1 MMNETT
7 IAMIKLVAVFAVLL
21 FAVNRK
27 WKLWMSVA
35 LASAA
40 GILLFRIG
48 PSAIGNILVHTTSS
62 WETISMLLIF
72 YLIMLLQQM
81 LQEKDQMRKAQ
92 RNLDHLFH
100 NRRINATIAPMLIG
114 LLPSPAAASIC
125 GEIVDEAC
133 DHSLGPED
141 KAFVTS
147 YFRHIPESFLPT
159 YANII
164 MMSEL
169 AGVSLTSFTLGM
181 LVPVLVMYL
190 VGYWGWICKVP
201 RKAEYS
207 GQVEKMSKGK
217 EVLAL
222 LYHLWTLLAIIV
234 CVMVFHL
241 DVLPSIAVVI
251 AAAFFIYRFQPGQL
265 VKMAKQAFDPSL
277 LFSTWL
283 IFLFKNILVEAGVI
297 AALPE
302 FFSALP
308 IPTYLIFAFIFFFG
322 SIAAGSTPMVAM
334 CTNVAFNAISGA
346 GMPLMMLLNTFSW
359 AAMQLSPTHICIM
372 IAAEYF
378 HTNMGTVIRKTIIPV
393 FIVCIAAVLYYLVLL
408 QLA

>member
-1 MMNETT
+1 
-7 IAMIKLVAVFAVLL
+7 MIKLVAVFAVLL

-169 AGVSLTSFTLGM
+169 AGVSLTIFTLGM

-190 VGYWGWICKVP
+190 VGYWGWIC
-201 RKAEYS
+201 
-207 GQVEKMSKGK
+207 
-217 EVLAL
+217 
-222 LYHLWTLLAIIV
+222 
-234 CVMVFHL
+234 
-241 DVLPSIAVVI
+241 
-251 AAAFFIYRFQPGQL
+251 
-265 VKMAKQAFDPSL
+265 
-277 LFSTWL
+277 
-283 IFLFKNILVEAGVI
+283 
-297 AALPE
+297 
-302 FFSALP
+302 
-308 IPTYLIFAFIFFFG
+308 
-322 SIAAGSTPMVAM
+322 
-334 CTNVAFNAISGA
+334 
-346 GMPLMMLLNTFSW
+346 
-359 AAMQLSPTHICIM
+359 
-372 IAAEYF
+372 
-378 HTNMGTVIRKTIIPV
+378 
-393 FIVCIAAVLYYLVLL
+393 
-408 QLA
+408 